1 MCDAGAHHTSGYK
14 GFEGLTMRAVVAL
27 LLTVA
32 IALGPAALAQES
44 ASASMARVMQLWCT
58 QEGDWSGDIDVTAPD
73 GKITRSKLTTRHMCT
88 QGMAHHIT
96 SERFGVGLST
106 VKVTYIDGAAGIFR
120 TEYFAGGKQA
130 SYEFSFVS
138 IESKDDSHWKTIIA
152 SKPGTEL
159 YEGRPAVLRYIR
171 VRDGDVIESWK
182 DVQFADGTQ
191 DFEPRSKI
199 VQKRLP

>member
-1 MCDAGAHHTSGYK
+1 
-14 GFEGLTMRAVVAL
+14 MRAAVAL
-27 LLTVA
+27 LLMVA
-32 IALGPAALAQES
+32 AAFRPEAVAQDGTAEQ
-44 ASASMARVMQLWCT
+44 MNRVMLLWCT
-58 QEGDWSGDIDVTAPD
+58 QEGNWSGDIDITAPD
-73 GKITRSKLTTRHMCT
+73 GKVTRSTLITRHMCT
-88 QGMAHHIT
+88 PGAAHHIT
-96 SERFGVGLST
+96 SERFGAGLST
-106 VKVTYIDGAAGIFR
+106 VKVTYIDSPTGIFR
-120 TEYFAGGKQA
+120 TEYFAGGKQS

-138 IESKDDSHWKTIIA
+138 IESKDNSHWKTIIA
-152 SKPGTEL
+152 SKPGAEQ